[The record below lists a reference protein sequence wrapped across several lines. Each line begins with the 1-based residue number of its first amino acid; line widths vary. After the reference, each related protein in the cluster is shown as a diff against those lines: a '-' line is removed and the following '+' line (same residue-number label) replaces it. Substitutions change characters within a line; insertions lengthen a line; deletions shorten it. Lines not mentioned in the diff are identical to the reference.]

1 MSVRPT
7 SPRRYAIR
15 ASAVAGVMLAGLA
28 AGCSHQSAGPQTASV
43 ESCIQFG
50 ISAIKHHVTV
60 TSVPVA
66 CQGLTRAQVNFAVG
80 SALHVMAIGPGGK
93 VGQRKRVAKF
103 SPFLAHLAATVP
115 EQRSQPPVSAPA
127 AQPAQPASRT
137 TLGLVALVTWLITV
151 GLGSAMAVRWIAHGG
166 LQRARAGHAQVPPTM
181 IVAHFGLAVTGLLAW
196 IAYLVTG
203 LTSVAWIAS
212 GLLLPVIGLG
222 LAMLLLSL
230 PERSLRA
237 TAIPAAQAAPADAA
251 SGPAMDDPPRARHP
265 PTLIVVAHGVFAM
278 ATILFAILAAVGL
291 GSTR

>member
-1 MSVRPT
+1 MSVRRT
-7 SPRRYAIR
+7 RRRCAIR

-28 AGCSHQSAGPQTASV
+28 AGCSHQSAGPRRASV

-60 TSVPVA
+60 TSVPAA

-80 SALHVMAIGPGGK
+80 SALHVLAIGPGGK

-103 SPFLAHLAATVP
+103 SPFLAHLAASVP

-127 AQPAQPASRT
+127 AQPAQPANRT

-151 GLGSAMAVRWIAHGG
+151 GLGSAMTVRWIARGG
-166 LQRARAGHAQVPPTM
+166 FRRARAGHARVRPSM

-203 LTSVAWIAS
+203 LTGVAWTAS

-222 LAMLLLSL
+222 MAMLILSL
-230 PERSLRA
+230 PERSLEA
-237 TAIPAAQAAPADAA
+237 TAIPGAQATPADAA
-251 SGPAMDDPPRARHP
+251 PGPVTDDPPPARHP

-278 ATILFAILAAVGL
+278 ATILFAILAAVGP
-291 GSTR
+291 G

>member
-7 SPRRYAIR
+7 ARRRCAIR

-28 AGCSHQSAGPQTASV
+28 AGCSHQSAGPRRASV

-60 TSVPVA
+60 TSVPAA

-103 SPFLAHLAATVP
+103 SPFLAHLAASVP

-137 TLGLVALVTWLITV
+137 TLGLVALVSWLITV
-151 GLGSAMAVRWIAHGG
+151 GLGLAMTVRWIAHGG
-166 LQRARAGHAQVPPTM
+166 LRRARAAT
-181 IVAHFGLAVTGLLAW
+181 L
-196 IAYLVTG
+196 
-203 LTSVAWIAS
+203 
-212 GLLLPVIGLG
+212 
-222 LAMLLLSL
+222 
-230 PERSLRA
+230 RSR
-237 TAIPAAQAAPADAA
+237 Q
-251 SGPAMDDPPRARHP
+251 R
-265 PTLIVVAHGVFAM
+265 
-278 ATILFAILAAVGL
+278 
-291 GSTR
+291 

>member
-1 MSVRPT
+1 MNVRPT
-7 SPRRYAIR
+7 ARRRCAIR

-28 AGCSHQSAGPQTASV
+28 AGCSHQSAGPQRASV

-60 TSVPVA
+60 TSVPAA

-103 SPFLAHLAATVP
+103 SPFLAHLAASVP
-115 EQRSQPPVSAPA
+115 EQPSQPPVSAPA
-127 AQPAQPASRT
+127 AQPAQRASRT

-203 LTSVAWIAS
+203 LTSVAWTAS

-222 LAMLLLSL
+222 MAMLILSL
-230 PERSLRA
+230 PERSRGA
-237 TAIPAAQAAPADAA
+237 TAIPAAQATPADAA
-251 SGPAMDDPPRARHP
+251 PGSVMDDPPPARHP

-291 GSTR
+291 G

>member
-7 SPRRYAIR
+7 ARRRCAIR

-28 AGCSHQSAGPQTASV
+28 AGCSHQSAGPQRASV

-60 TSVPVA
+60 TSVPAA

-166 LQRARAGHAQVPPTM
+166 LRRARAGHARVPPTM
-181 IVAHFGLAVTGLLAW
+181 LVAHFGLAVTGLLAW

-203 LTSVAWIAS
+203 LTSVAWTAS

-222 LAMLLLSL
+222 MAMLILSL
-230 PERSLRA
+230 PERSQGA
-237 TAIPAAQAAPADAA
+237 TAIPAAQATPADAA
-251 SGPAMDDPPRARHP
+251 PGPVMDDPPPARHP

-291 GSTR
+291 G

>member
-7 SPRRYAIR
+7 ARRRCAIR
-15 ASAVAGVMLAGLA
+15 ASAVTGVMLTGLA
-28 AGCSHQSAGPQTASV
+28 AGCSHQSAGPQRASV

-50 ISAIKHHVTV
+50 VSAIEHHVTV
-60 TSVPVA
+60 TSVPAA
-66 CQGLTRAQVNFAVG
+66 CQGLTRAQVNFAIG

-103 SPFLAHLAATVP
+103 SPFLAHLAASVP

-137 TLGLVALVTWLITV
+137 TLGLVALVTWLITA
-151 GLGSAMAVRWIAHGG
+151 GLGTAMTARWIAHGG
-166 LQRARAGHAQVPPTM
+166 LRRARAGHAQVPPTM

-203 LTSVAWIAS
+203 LTSVAWTAS

-222 LAMLLLSL
+222 MAMLILSL
-230 PERSLRA
+230 PERSLGA
-237 TAIPAAQAAPADAA
+237 TAIPASQATPADPAP
-251 SGPAMDDPPRARHP
+251 GPVIDDPPPARHP
-265 PTLIVVAHGVFAM
+265 PTLIVAAHGVFAM

-291 GSTR
+291 G

>member
-7 SPRRYAIR
+7 ARRRCGIW
-15 ASAVAGVMLAGLA
+15 ASAVAAVMLAGLA
-28 AGCSHQSAGPQTASV
+28 AGCSHQSAGPQRASV

-60 TSVPVA
+60 TSVPAA

-103 SPFLAHLAATVP
+103 SPFLAHLAASVP

-137 TLGLVALVTWLITV
+137 TLGLVALVTWLITA
-151 GLGSAMAVRWIAHGG
+151 GLGSAMTVRWIAHGG
-166 LQRARAGHAQVPPTM
+166 LRRARAGHAQVPPTM

-203 LTSVAWIAS
+203 LTSVAWTAS

-222 LAMLLLSL
+222 MAMLILSL
-230 PERSLRA
+230 PERSLG
-237 TAIPAAQAAPADAA
+237 AIPAAQATPADAA
-251 SGPAMDDPPRARHP
+251 PGPVMDDPPPARHP

-291 GSTR
+291 G

>member
-7 SPRRYAIR
+7 ARRRWAIR

-28 AGCSHQSAGPQTASV
+28 AGCSHQSPGPRRASV

-60 TSVPVA
+60 TSVPAA

-80 SALHVMAIGPGGK
+80 SALHVTAIGPGGK

-127 AQPAQPASRT
+127 AQPAQPASRP
-137 TLGLVALVTWLITV
+137 TLGLVALVSWLITV
-151 GLGSAMAVRWIAHGG
+151 GLGSVMTVRWIARGG
-166 LQRARAGHAQVPPTM
+166 LRRGRAGHARVSPTM

-203 LTSVAWIAS
+203 LTSVAWTAS
-212 GLLLPVIGLG
+212 GLLLPVTGLG
-222 LAMLLLSL
+222 MAMLILSL
-230 PERSLRA
+230 PERSLE
-237 TAIPAAQAAPADAA
+237 AIPAAQAIPADAA
-251 SGPAMDDPPRARHP
+251 PGPVMDDPPPARHP

-278 ATILFAILAAVGL
+278 ATILFAILAAVGP
-291 GSTR
+291 G

>member
-1 MSVRPT
+1 MSVRRT
-7 SPRRYAIR
+7 RRRCAIR

-28 AGCSHQSAGPQTASV
+28 AGCSHQSAGPQRASV

-60 TSVPVA
+60 TSVPAA

-103 SPFLAHLAATVP
+103 SPFLAHLAASVP

-127 AQPAQPASRT
+127 AQPTQPASRT

-151 GLGSAMAVRWIAHGG
+151 GLGSAMTVRWIARGG
-166 LQRARAGHAQVPPTM
+166 FRRARAGHAQVRPTM

-203 LTSVAWIAS
+203 LTSVAWTAS

-222 LAMLLLSL
+222 MAMLILSL
-230 PERSLRA
+230 PERSLEA
-237 TAIPAAQAAPADAA
+237 TAIPAAQAIPADAA
-251 SGPAMDDPPRARHP
+251 PGPVTDDPPPARHP

-291 GSTR
+291 G

>member
-7 SPRRYAIR
+7 ARRRWAIR

-28 AGCSHQSAGPQTASV
+28 AGCSQQSAGPQRASV

-60 TSVPVA
+60 TSVPAA
-66 CQGLTRAQVNFAVG
+66 CRGLTRAQVNFAVG

-103 SPFLAHLAATVP
+103 SPFLAHLAAMVP

-137 TLGLVALVTWLITV
+137 TFGLVALFSWLITV
-151 GLGSAMAVRWIAHGG
+151 GLGSAMAVRWIARGG
-166 LQRARAGHAQVPPTM
+166 LR
-181 IVAHFGLAVTGLLAW
+181 HFGLAVTGLLAW
-196 IAYLVTG
+196 IAFLVTG
-203 LTSVAWIAS
+203 LTSVAWTAS

-222 LAMLLLSL
+222 MAMLILSL
-230 PERSLRA
+230 PERSLG
-237 TAIPAAQAAPADAA
+237 AIPAAQAIPADAA
-251 SGPAMDDPPRARHP
+251 PGPVMDDPPPARHP

-278 ATILFAILAAVGL
+278 ATILFAILAAVGP
-291 GSTR
+291 G

>member
-7 SPRRYAIR
+7 RRRCAIG

-28 AGCSHQSAGPQTASV
+28 AGCSHQSAGPRRASV

-60 TSVPVA
+60 TSVPAA

-103 SPFLAHLAATVP
+103 SPFLAHLAASVP

-127 AQPAQPASRT
+127 AQPARPVSRT
-137 TLGLVALVTWLITV
+137 TLGLVALVTWLITA
-151 GLGSAMAVRWIAHGG
+151 GLGSAMTVRWIARGG
-166 LQRARAGHAQVPPTM
+166 LRRARAGRAKVRPTM

>member
-7 SPRRYAIR
+7 RRRCAIG

-28 AGCSHQSAGPQTASV
+28 AGCSHQSAGPRRASV

-60 TSVPVA
+60 TSVPAA

-103 SPFLAHLAATVP
+103 SPFLAHLAASVP

-127 AQPAQPASRT
+127 AQPAQPVSRT
-137 TLGLVALVTWLITV
+137 TLGLVALVTWLITA
-151 GLGSAMAVRWIAHGG
+151 GLGSTMTVRWIARGG
-166 LQRARAGHAQVPPTM
+166 LRRARAGRAKVRPTM

>member
-7 SPRRYAIR
+7 RRRCAIR

-28 AGCSHQSAGPQTASV
+28 AGCSHQSAGPQRASV
-43 ESCIQFG
+43 QSCIQFG

-60 TSVPVA
+60 TSVPAA

-103 SPFLAHLAATVP
+103 SPFLAHLAASVP
-115 EQRSQPPVSAPA
+115 EQPSQPPVSAPV
-127 AQPAQPASRT
+127 AQPAQPVSRT
-137 TLGLVALVTWLITV
+137 TLGLVALVTWLITA
-151 GLGSAMAVRWIAHGG
+151 GLGSAMTVRWIARGG
-166 LQRARAGHAQVPPTM
+166 FRRARAGHARVRPSM

-203 LTSVAWIAS
+203 LTGVAWTAS

-222 LAMLLLSL
+222 MAMLILSL
-230 PERSLRA
+230 PERSLEA
-237 TAIPAAQAAPADAA
+237 TAIPSAQATPADAA
-251 SGPAMDDPPRARHP
+251 PGPVTDDPPPARHP

-278 ATILFAILAAVGL
+278 ATILFAILAAVGP
-291 GSTR
+291 G

>member
-1 MSVRPT
+1 MSVRRT
-7 SPRRYAIR
+7 RRRCAIR

-28 AGCSHQSAGPQTASV
+28 AGCSHQSAGPRRASV

-60 TSVPVA
+60 TSVPAA

-80 SALHVMAIGPGGK
+80 SALHVLAIGPGGK

-103 SPFLAHLAATVP
+103 SPFLAHLAASVP

-127 AQPAQPASRT
+127 AQPAQPANRT

-151 GLGSAMAVRWIAHGG
+151 GLGSAMTVRWIARGG
-166 LQRARAGHAQVPPTM
+166 FRRARAGHARVRPSM

-203 LTSVAWIAS
+203 LTGVAWTAS

-222 LAMLLLSL
+222 MAMLILSL
-230 PERSLRA
+230 PERSLEA
-237 TAIPAAQAAPADAA
+237 TAIPGAQATPADAA
-251 SGPAMDDPPRARHP
+251 PGPVTDDPPPARHP

-291 GSTR
+291 G

>member
-1 MSVRPT
+1 MRVRPT
-7 SPRRYAIR
+7 ARRSCGNW
-15 ASAVAGVMLAGLA
+15 ASAVAAVMLAGLA
-28 AGCSHQSAGPQTASV
+28 AAGCSHQFAGPQRASV

-60 TSVPVA
+60 TSVPAA

-103 SPFLAHLAATVP
+103 SPFLAHLAGTVP

-137 TLGLVALVTWLITV
+137 TLGLVALVSWLITA
-151 GLGSAMAVRWIAHGG
+151 GLGSAMTVRWIAHGG
-166 LQRARAGHAQVPPTM
+166 LRRARAGHARFPPSM

-203 LTSVAWIAS
+203 LTSVAWTAS

-222 LAMLLLSL
+222 MAMLILSL
-230 PERSLRA
+230 PERSLG
-237 TAIPAAQAAPADAA
+237 AIPAAQAIPADAVP
-251 SGPAMDDPPRARHP
+251 GPVMDEPPPARHP

-278 ATILFAILAAVGL
+278 ATILFAILAAVGP
-291 GSTR
+291 G

>member
-1 MSVRPT
+1 
-7 SPRRYAIR
+7 
-15 ASAVAGVMLAGLA
+15 MLAGLA
-28 AGCSHQSAGPQTASV
+28 AGCSHQSVGPQRASV

-60 TSVPVA
+60 TSVPAA

-80 SALHVMAIGPGGK
+80 SALHVLAIGPGGK

-103 SPFLAHLAATVP
+103 SPFLAHLAASVP

-127 AQPAQPASRT
+127 AQPTQPASRT

-151 GLGSAMAVRWIAHGG
+151 GLGSAMTVRWIARGG
-166 LQRARAGHAQVPPTM
+166 FRRARAGHAQVRPTM

-203 LTSVAWIAS
+203 LTSVAWTAS

-222 LAMLLLSL
+222 MAMLILSL
-230 PERSLRA
+230 PERSLEA
-237 TAIPAAQAAPADAA
+237 TAIPAAQAIPADAA
-251 SGPAMDDPPRARHP
+251 PGPVTDDPPPARHP

-291 GSTR
+291 G

>member
-1 MSVRPT
+1 MSVRRT
-7 SPRRYAIR
+7 RRRCAIR

-28 AGCSHQSAGPQTASV
+28 AGCSHQSVGPQRASV

-50 ISAIKHHVTV
+50 LSAIKHHVTV
-60 TSVPVA
+60 TSVPAA

-103 SPFLAHLAATVP
+103 SPFLAHLAASVP

-151 GLGSAMAVRWIAHGG
+151 GLGSAMTVRWIARGG
-166 LQRARAGHAQVPPTM
+166 FRRARAGHAQVRPTM

-203 LTSVAWIAS
+203 LTGVAWTAS

-222 LAMLLLSL
+222 MAMLILSL
-230 PERSLRA
+230 PERSLEA
-237 TAIPAAQAAPADAA
+237 TAIPGAQATPADAA
-251 SGPAMDDPPRARHP
+251 PGPVTDDPPPARHP

-278 ATILFAILAAVGL
+278 ATILFAILAAVGP
-291 GSTR
+291 G

>member
-7 SPRRYAIR
+7 ARRRFAIR

-28 AGCSHQSAGPQTASV
+28 AGCSHQSAGPRRASV

-50 ISAIKHHVTV
+50 VSAIKHHVTV
-60 TSVPVA
+60 TSVPAA

-93 VGQRKRVAKF
+93 VGQRKRVAKS
-103 SPFLAHLAATVP
+103 SPFLAHLAAMVP

-137 TLGLVALVTWLITV
+137 TLGLVALVSWLVTV
-151 GLGSAMAVRWIAHGG
+151 GLGSAMTVRWIARGN
-166 LQRARAGHAQVPPTM
+166 LRRARGGHARVPPTM

-196 IAYLVTG
+196 ITYLVTG
-203 LTSVAWIAS
+203 LTSVAWTAS

-222 LAMLLLSL
+222 MAMLILSL
-230 PERSLRA
+230 PERSLG
-237 TAIPAAQAAPADAA
+237 TIPAAQAIPADAA
-251 SGPAMDDPPRARHP
+251 PGPVMDEPPPARHP

-278 ATILFAILAAVGL
+278 ATILFAILAAVGP
-291 GSTR
+291 G

>member
-7 SPRRYAIR
+7 RRRCAIG

-28 AGCSHQSAGPQTASV
+28 AGCSHQSAGPQRASV

-60 TSVPVA
+60 TSVPAA

-103 SPFLAHLAATVP
+103 SPFLAHLAASVP

-127 AQPAQPASRT
+127 AQPAQPVSRT
-137 TLGLVALVTWLITV
+137 TLGLVALVTWLITA
-151 GLGSAMAVRWIAHGG
+151 GLGSAMAVRWIARGG
-166 LQRARAGHAQVPPTM
+166 LRRARAGRAKVRPTM